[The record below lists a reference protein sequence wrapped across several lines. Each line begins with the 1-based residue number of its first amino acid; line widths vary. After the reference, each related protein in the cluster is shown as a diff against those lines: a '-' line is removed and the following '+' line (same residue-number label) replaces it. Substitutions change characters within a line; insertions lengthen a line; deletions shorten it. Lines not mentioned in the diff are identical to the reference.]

1 MPKKIKVGI
10 LTNKTGAHVGA
21 YLNAPITAGVLFAL
35 VAFAAEPPVKLK
47 P

>member
-21 YLNAPITAGVLFAL
+21 YLTRCVTQRHVNLWCWPIRMGTG
-35 VAFAAEPPVKLK
+35 
-47 P
+47 